1 VVKSSARTIGILLLL
16 LSISG
21 ISAARCQSLEPDDV
35 VRILYNTSDTYAPP
49 FAHWSHK
56 MRGLWT
62 RELQWMDANT
72 PFGPMLDFDYIRN
85 TQEGAV
91 QHLSV
96 TVVDKTEDIA
106 RVKATFDGAGGK
118 NVMLFD
124 MVREDGEWGVD
135 EVRNIEGSNQGTLTK
150 SLNVCQAKRC

>member
-1 VVKSSARTIGILLLL
+1 MVKSSARAIGILLLL

-21 ISAARCQSLEPDDV
+21 VSAARCQSLEPDDV
-35 VRILYNTSDTYAPP
+35 VRILYNTSDTYVPP
-49 FAHWSHK
+49 FAHWSRK
-56 MRGLWT
+56 MRGLWAE
-62 RELQWMDANT
+62 ELRWMDANT

-106 RVKATFDGAGGK
+106 RVKATFDRDGGR

-135 EVRNIEGSNQGTLTK
+135 EVRNIEGPNKGTLTK
-150 SLNVCQAKRC
+150 SLNVCQTKRC